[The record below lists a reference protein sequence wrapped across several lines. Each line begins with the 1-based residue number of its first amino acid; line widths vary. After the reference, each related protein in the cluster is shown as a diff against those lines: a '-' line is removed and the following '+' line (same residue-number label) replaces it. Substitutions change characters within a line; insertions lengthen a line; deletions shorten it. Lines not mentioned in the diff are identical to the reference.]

1 MLVMLPAP
9 VASMIGPSVP
19 AVVGEYM
26 MLSLMS
32 QRSCP
37 AVVTIAQVTET
48 VLRPNSLHRVILNPS
63 IALAVLQAPP
73 DRMVRKPNVPL
84 VSKNSQAS
92 SAKNLVLVVIVVDA
106 TVWEVFTV

>member
-9 VASMIGPSVP
+9 VANMIGPSVP

-26 MLSLMS
+26 MLSLIS

-37 AVVTIAQVTET
+37 AVVTIAQVTDT
-48 VLRPNSLHRVILNPS
+48 VLRPNSLHRVMLNPS

-73 DRMVRKPNVPL
+73 DKIVRKPNVLP

-92 SAKNLVLVVIVVDA
+92 NAKNLVFVVIVVEA
-106 TVWEVFTV
+106 TV